1 MDKLITYSI
10 DSIARVDIGFKRYLH
25 RKINWNNRLN
35 IITGARGV
43 GKTTLMLQ
51 HIRENLSSRPEEV
64 LYINMDDLYFSNH
77 SLVEFTGEFVKRGGR
92 HLFIDEIHK
101 YPQWSSEIKNIYDY
115 FHDLNINVTGSSAL
129 EVFKGEADLS
139 RRAILHKMNGLSFRE
154 YIGLKYGIIFP
165 QYPLEQLLQ
174 EPAPIIESI
183 KAKIKP
189 IRLFEQYLVS
199 GYYPFFKEGEDE
211 YHVRLKQIINQVLD
225 YDLPSV
231 ERIEYEAVYKLR
243 KLLSVLAELVPY
255 KPNILK
261 LSQQIGVSRDTLR
274 RYLALLEKAGLIML
288 LSTDRY
294 GIGKL
299 NKPDK
304 IYLNNSNLMYAL
316 SPLQVNPGTSRET
329 FFYNQLQVSH
339 LVTTSEKSDF
349 EIDQTFTFEVGGK
362 NKGSK
367 QISGISNAYIAAD
380 NTEHSY
386 QNRIPLWLF
395 GFLY

>member
-1 MDKLITYSI
+1 M
-10 DSIARVDIGFKRYLH
+10 
-25 RKINWNNRLN
+25 
-35 IITGARGV
+35 
-43 GKTTLMLQ
+43 
-51 HIRENLSSRPEEV
+51 
-64 LYINMDDLYFSNH
+64 
-77 SLVEFTGEFVKRGGR
+77 
-92 HLFIDEIHK
+92 
-101 YPQWSSEIKNIYDY
+101 
-115 FHDLNINVTGSSAL
+115 
-129 EVFKGEADLS
+129 
-139 RRAILHKMNGLSFRE
+139 
-154 YIGLKYGIIFP
+154 
-165 QYPLEQLLQ
+165 
-174 EPAPIIESI
+174 
-183 KAKIKP
+183 
-189 IRLFEQYLVS
+189 
-199 GYYPFFKEGEDE
+199 
-211 YHVRLKQIINQVLD
+211 
-225 YDLPSV
+225 
-231 ERIEYEAVYKLR
+231 
-243 KLLSVLAELVPY
+243 
-255 KPNILK
+255 
-261 LSQQIGVSRDTLR
+261 R